1 MPHTAYRESGVDTD
15 EATKGLTRLIGRIAR
30 NWPPPGAF
38 GAVQLEIGY
47 FANVVDLGGIGLAIS
62 TDGVGSKA
70 IIAREMGRYETIGI
84 DCVAVNVNDLIC
96 VGARPAALVD
106 YIAVERADA
115 AMLGAIAVGLAQG
128 AEAAGIAIV
137 GGETAQ
143 LPDIVAG
150 FDLAGTA
157 VGTVALDRIV
167 DGRHLEPGDLVV
179 GLASSGIHAN
189 GLSLARKAFF
199 KRDEPLPLDYRLPQS
214 GALLGEELLHPTA
227 IYVPEI
233 MEILARIPDV
243 KALVHI
249 TSDGLLNLV
258 RVRKAGV
265 GFRIDD
271 LPPSPEIFR
280 LIQQYGNVGDAE
292 MFEVYNMGVGFCVI
306 VEESRAALALEVLAA
321 HRRRASIIGQVVADP
336 TKGVEIREPPLVGH
350 GKRFRAA

>member
-1 MPHTAYRESGVDTD
+1 MPHTAYRDSGVDTD
-15 EATKGLTRLIGRIAR
+15 EAAKGLARLVGHITR
-30 NWPPPGAF
+30 NWPSPGAF

-47 FANVVDLGGIGLAIS
+47 FANVVDLGGVGLAIT

-70 IIAREMGRYETIGI
+70 MIAREMGRYETIGI

-115 AMLGAIAVGLAQG
+115 AMLEAMAVGLAQG

-157 VGTVALDRIV
+157 VGSVALDRIV
-167 DGRHLEPGDLVV
+167 DGRRLEPGDLVI
-179 GLASSGIHAN
+179 GIESSGIHAN
-189 GLSLARKAFF
+189 GFSLARRALF
-199 KRDEPLPLDYRLPQS
+199 KGDRPLPLDYRLPES
-214 GALLGEELLHPTA
+214 GVLLGEELLRPTA
-227 IYVPEI
+227 IYVSEI
-233 MEILARIPDV
+233 MQILQRIPDV

-249 TSDGLLNLV
+249 TSDGLLNLA
-258 RVRKAGV
+258 RVRKPGV

-271 LPPSPEIFR
+271 LPPVPEIFR
-280 LIQQYGNVGDAE
+280 LIQHRGNVGEAE

-306 VEESRAALALEVLAA
+306 VDKSRVDPALEILAA
-321 HRRRASIIGQVVADP
+321 QRRRARVIGTVVADP
-336 TKGVEIREPPLVGH
+336 SKGVTLTQQRLVGH
-350 GKRFRAA
+350 GKEFRQA